1 MNNGMYKISVIMP
14 VFNAEK
20 YLENT
25 LNSVINQTIGFENIE
40 LILVDDCS
48 TDNSRIIL
56 EEYSKNYPNI
66 KTVFL
71 DENSGCPGIPRNI
84 GIKNATSD
92 YIMFIDADDEYFPEF
107 CDKLYNTMI
116 LEDAD
121 IVVCNWLET
130 DNCGTVSESFS
141 SDEVVFGEEIVY
153 VGSCGVWMCIFK
165 KSIILD
171 NHIYFLDL
179 NVGED
184 LIFTLNYSICSKKL
198 VYLND
203 FVGYHYIRRNNSTSV
218 TSLNNCIDSIKVF
231 ELMFNILKESGYNYD
246 INRFFKKIIPIS
258 ITGAIILSNKYE
270 IKEVLS
276 RLCNLEKKI
285 NFTGNLPIIFQVI
298 NFFIRHENLVM
309 ATHICL
315 FVSKIRESN
324 LLLKIYRKFFLKNW

>member
-92 YIMFIDADDEYFPEF
+92 YIMFIDADDEYFPEI

-309 ATHICL
+309 ATYICL

>member
-56 EEYSKNYPNI
+56 EEYSKNYSNI

-92 YIMFIDADDEYFPEF
+92 YIMFIDADDEYFPEI

-153 VGSCGVWMCIFK
+153 LGSCGVWMCIFK

-309 ATHICL
+309 ATYICL